1 MGVGE
6 FLATLIA
13 AWRRGKAVILMED
26 HRHVVREIEG
36 GAPEGTSL
44 IRTGS
49 EACAINVAGRKVS
62 PAKVERVLSAVPGVE
77 KVRVEKSLSPDF
89 ERFEEISVTVTTSL
103 EKKELRSALRESLE
117 SWEMPRHWQLIGSD

>member
-1 MGVGE
+1 M
-6 FLATLIA
+6 
-13 AWRRGKAVILMED
+13 
-26 HRHVVREIEG
+26 
-36 GAPEGTSL
+36 S
-44 IRTGS
+44 
-49 EACAINVAGRKVS
+49 CAINVAGRKVS

-117 SWEMPRHWQLIGSD
+117 SWEMPRHRQLIGSD